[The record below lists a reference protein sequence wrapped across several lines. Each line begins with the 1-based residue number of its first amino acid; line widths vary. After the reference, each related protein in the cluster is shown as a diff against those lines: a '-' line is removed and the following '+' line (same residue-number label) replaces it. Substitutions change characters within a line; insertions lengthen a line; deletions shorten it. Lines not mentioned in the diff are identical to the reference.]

1 MSYVRCWLSSTRL
14 SSAQRALLLI
24 FFLFFFLLFFVGFS
38 PVRRQI
44 IYLLVFVFILN
55 HLVCVRIYVTPFS
68 RVGLLV
74 LFCSPL
80 VPRRYFPVVVEFSV
94 HKKEKERKKKIRHAR
109 KRESINKYA
118 SGIMGALFSYTGAL
132 AVMCTV

>member
-94 HKKEKERKKKIRHAR
+94 HKKEKERKKK
-109 KRESINKYA
+109 N
-118 SGIMGALFSYTGAL
+118 
-132 AVMCTV
+132 

>member
-1 MSYVRCWLSSTRL
+1 MLAFVHETLVSPTRIIINILS
-14 SSAQRALLLI
+14 
-24 FFLFFFLLFFVGFS
+24 FLFLVVFCWFFPS
-38 PVRRQI
+38 VRRQI

-74 LFCSPL
+74 LCCSPL

-94 HKKEKERKKKIRHAR
+94 HKKEKERKKKQ
-109 KRESINKYA
+109 N
-118 SGIMGALFSYTGAL
+118 
-132 AVMCTV
+132 

>member
-1 MSYVRCWLSSTRL
+1 MLAFVHETLVSPTRIIINILS
-14 SSAQRALLLI
+14 
-24 FFLFFFLLFFVGFS
+24 FLFLVVFCWFFPS
-38 PVRRQI
+38 VRRQI

-94 HKKEKERKKKIRHAR
+94 HKKEKERKKK
-109 KRESINKYA
+109 N
-118 SGIMGALFSYTGAL
+118 
-132 AVMCTV
+132 